1 MKNKV
6 QLFFASVFIFGCMAV
21 MNILK
26 AQTVNTEANTIQEV
40 QLYKNDAFA
49 EIREMLV
56 DNFDFTNSDY
66 KQGVV
71 NSEVKFEIASNGKIV
86 NVHSTGDCKNV
97 SKEIENVLKGSY
109 YKVDRKKSNA
119 DMMAYTYVMPVTLEI
134 DNR

>member
-21 MNILK
+21 MNTLK